1 MKKIIAAL
9 LVLLFSFGVV
19 GSAMAT
25 GGGESTSCCDW
36 TRCSGS
42 DYSGQYVASSDGYHD
57 DGYHDGY
64 HDDGYKDGYHDDDYK
79 DGYHEERHD

>member
-25 GGGESTSCCDW
+25 GDYEPSSCDRW
-36 TRCSGS
+36 TYDPGK
-42 DYSGQYVASSDGYHD
+42 YVASYDGYHD
-57 DGYHDGY
+57 DGY
-64 HDDGYKDGYHDDDYK
+64 
-79 DGYHEERHD
+79 EERHD